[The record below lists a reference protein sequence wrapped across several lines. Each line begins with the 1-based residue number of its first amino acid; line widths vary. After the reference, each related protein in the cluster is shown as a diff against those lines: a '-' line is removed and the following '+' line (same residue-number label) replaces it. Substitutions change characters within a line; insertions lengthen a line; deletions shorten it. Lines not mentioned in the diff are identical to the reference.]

1 MIQLGLAI
9 IILTVL
15 LFISAFLSKRRFGL
29 LGLSLAAGYVLSTLW
44 AQYAG
49 EIMGFFGMARA
60 SSTESLVGVLLIL
73 FPVLVTLFHGYSYNS
88 FIGRLF
94 GALAF
99 AILAVAFL
107 SGPLSY
113 AFVNTGQMSGFV
125 SFFESY
131 KDYIIGIGLIVA
143 VLDLFFSK
151 PRGLSKK

>member
-29 LGLSLAAGYVLSTLW
+29 LGLSLSAGYVLSVLW

-49 EIMGFFGMARA
+49 NILGFLGVERS

-73 FPVLVTLFHGYSYNS
+73 FPVLITLLHGYTYSTNT
-88 FIGRLF
+88 GRLLGSISF
-94 GALAF
+94 AF
-99 AILAVAFL
+99 LAVAFL

-113 AFVNTGQMSGFV
+113 AFVNTGSMSGFV
-125 SFFESY
+125 AFFESY
-131 KDYIIGIGLIVA
+131 KDYIIAVGVIVA
-143 VLDLFFSK
+143 VLDLLMSK
-151 PRGLSKK
+151 PKLSK

>member
-29 LGLSLAAGYVLSTLW
+29 LGLSLSAGYVLSVLW

-49 EIMGFFGMARA
+49 NILGFLGVERS

-73 FPVLVTLFHGYSYNS
+73 FPVLITLLHGYTYSTS
-88 FIGRLF
+88 TGRLLGSISF
-94 GALAF
+94 AF
-99 AILAVAFL
+99 LAVAFL

-113 AFVNTGQMSGFV
+113 AFVNTGSMSGFV
-125 SFFESY
+125 AFFE
-131 KDYIIGIGLIVA
+131 
-143 VLDLFFSK
+143 
-151 PRGLSKK
+151 